1 MQGSSGVTTLLFTD
15 IEGSTRL
22 WEQEGERMSRA
33 LAEHDALSRK
43 AVECHRGVVVKMTGD
58 GMYAAFSDPL
68 DALNATVQLEAG
80 LAELAAHNHIS
91 LRVRAGL
98 HLGIVERRGDDLFG
112 SPVNR
117 AARIMKAAHGG
128 QVLLSQAVVDKVGA
142 QLPAAIMLRDL
153 GAVRLRDLATSE
165 HVYQLLHPQLR
176 QDFPALR
183 SLEATPNNL
192 PQQVTSFIGRERE
205 LADAKRLL
213 EGTRL
218 LTLLGMGGLGKTR
231 LSLQIGA
238 DVLEKYPDGVWFVDL
253 APIRDPLLVPSAA
266 AQVLGVHEEPGKP
279 LTQTLCAHVKDH
291 KLLLI
296 LDNCEHLV
304 SACASLA
311 DALLRGAAGVR
322 ILATSRE
329 GLHIRGEQ
337 TYPVLPLAVPDRK
350 ADAEALL
357 RSEAVQLFI
366 ERARLQKPNFSV
378 TEREA
383 PAIAEI
389 CARLDGIP
397 LALELAAARL
407 RSLSIEEINRRLTD
421 RFKLLT
427 GGDRAALE
435 RQQTLR
441 ALVSWSY
448 DLLQEH
454 EQIVLDRLSVFA
466 GGFELE
472 AAEAVCGADPI
483 APEDVLELVSS
494 LVEKSLVMVAQEI
507 DGSRYGLLETIRE
520 FARAH
525 LSKRYDMLGTIREFA
540 KDRLIDSDDLAATA
554 KRHCDYFLAFA
565 KTINRKLLGAEQAE
579 WTVRAEAEL
588 DNLRAAI
595 ALALSGGVDPVIAVK
610 FEVALMRFRIL
621 RGYSTEARNNVRA
634 SLVLPGIREPNAARG
649 NALYVG
655 GVLASNQSDHAEATK
670 MLTECLAIRRGL
682 ENPRETAAALST
694 LATVHLQQD
703 DVTKAREYQEEAIGI
718 FRELGDRLG
727 EAIGL
732 QNLGEI
738 SLQQTDDTGAQELF
752 EQCLALARSIEHQ
765 ELESECERSLGE
777 LALKADN
784 LQVAHARF
792 ARSLKICQDA
802 QDMRG
807 EAITLWRL
815 GRTDAACGDLELA
828 HKRLA
833 EALCALQTFEM
844 NSELLDCLE
853 DCATLLEIADQV
865 ENGVRIY
872 AAAAAARVALGLP
885 RSARREAEVQSRV
898 NAARADLKERDFEAA
913 WSIGQAW
920 SRDEA
925 IDHAL
930 APVAFATVTERHGR
944 DFARG

>member
-1 MQGSSGVTTLLFTD
+1 MQESSGVTTLLFTD

-33 LAEHDALSRK
+33 LAEHDSLSRR
-43 AVECHRGVVVKMTGD
+43 AVEDNAGVVVKMTGD
-58 GMYAAFSDPL
+58 GMYAAFGNPV
-68 DALNATVQLEAG
+68 DALHAMVQLEQG
-80 LAELAAHNHIS
+80 LAELAAQNHIP
-91 LRVRAGL
+91 LRVRSGL

-112 SPVNR
+112 TAVNR

-128 QVLLSQAVVDKVGA
+128 QMLLSQAVVDQVGE
-142 QLPAAIMLRDL
+142 QLPAPLTVRDL

-231 LSLQIGA
+231 LSLQIAA

-266 AQVLGVHEEPGKP
+266 AQALGVHEEAGKS
-279 LTQTLCAHVKDH
+279 LTQTLCAHVKER

-311 DALLRGAAGVR
+311 DALLRAAAQVR

-350 ADAEALL
+350 ADAETLL
-357 RSEAVQLFI
+357 RSEAVQLFV
-366 ERARLQKPNFSV
+366 ERARLQKPKFSV
-378 TEREA
+378 TQRDA
-383 PAIAEI
+383 PAIAEL

-407 RSLSIEEINRRLTD
+407 RSLSIEEINRRLND

-454 EQIVLDRLSVFA
+454 EQIVLDRLSVFS

-483 APEDVLELVSS
+483 APEDVLDLVSS
-494 LVEKSLVMVAQEI
+494 LVEKSLVMVEEEI

-525 LSKRYDMLGTIREFA
+525 LGKRYELLGTIRDFA
-540 KDRLIDSDDLAATA
+540 AERLVDGDDVAATA
-554 KRHCDYFLAFA
+554 KRHCDYFLDFA
-565 KTINRKLLGAEQAE
+565 KTVRDKLLGPEQAE
-579 WTVRAEAEL
+579 WTTRAEAEL

-634 SLVLPGIREPNAARG
+634 ALALPSVQEPNAARAH
-649 NALYVG
+649 ALYVG

-682 ENPRETAAALST
+682 DNPRETAATLST
-694 LATVHLQQD
+694 LATLHLQQD
-703 DVTKAREYQEEAIGI
+703 DVTKAREDQQEAIAI
-718 FRELGDRLG
+718 FRELGDQLG

-738 SLQQTDDTGAQELF
+738 SLQRSDDVGARELF
-752 EQCLALARSIEHQ
+752 ERCLALSRSIEHQ
-765 ELESECERSLGE
+765 ELESECERSLGD
-777 LALKADN
+777 LALKAGDV
-784 LQVAHARF
+784 QGARARF

-802 QDMRG
+802 QDKRG
-807 EAITLWRL
+807 EAMTLWRL
-815 GRTDAACGDLELA
+815 GRTDVACGDLEPA
-828 HKRLA
+828 RQRLA
-833 EALCALQTFEM
+833 EALRALQAFEM
-844 NSELLDCLE
+844 SAELLDCLE
-853 DCATLLEIADQV
+853 DVALLFEIAEQV
-865 ENGVRIY
+865 ESGVRIY
-872 AAAAAARVALGLP
+872 AAAAAARAALGLP
-885 RSARREAEVQSRV
+885 RSPRREAEFQLRVQ
-898 NAARADLKERDFEAA
+898 AARADLKERDFEAA
-913 WSIGQAW
+913 WSIGLTW

-930 APVAFATVTERHGR
+930 APA
-944 DFARG
+944 DFAPVAAPR